1 MQGFG
6 DWAVIIIKRYM
17 KRAFKTIG
25 IFLSAILLLASC
37 SSDDD
42 EPEMKN
48 SANEGVVYNG
58 HGEAVNSSPLS
69 VFLSEELRLPYWD
82 VKGLGHYTFFSY
94 KVLDGHIIDYL
105 QDSCIVIN
113 SIEEFRLAY
122 HGTKTIPEIN
132 FTNNTLLI
140 CRTHGSD
147 ISRLGEVGL
156 SDQGDEYELR
166 YKILHYLDRTSLC
179 VEWPIYYWRLSP
191 KLQKKPIVM
200 IRKDIHIGEG

>member
-1 MQGFG
+1 
-6 DWAVIIIKRYM
+6 M

-122 HGTKTIPEIN
+122 HGTKTVPEIN

>member
-1 MQGFG
+1 
-6 DWAVIIIKRYM
+6 M
-17 KRAFKTIG
+17 KRAFKFFC

-42 EPEMKN
+42 ELEMKN

-113 SIEEFRLAY
+113 SMEEFRLAY

>member
-1 MQGFG
+1 
-6 DWAVIIIKRYM
+6 M
-17 KRAFKTIG
+17 KRAFKAIG

-122 HGTKTIPEIN
+122 HGTKTVPEIN

>member
-1 MQGFG
+1 
-6 DWAVIIIKRYM
+6 M

-156 SDQGDEYELR
+156 SDPGDEYELR

>member
-1 MQGFG
+1 
-6 DWAVIIIKRYM
+6 M

-58 HGEAVNSSPLS
+58 HGVAVNSSPLS

>member
-1 MQGFG
+1 
-6 DWAVIIIKRYM
+6 M
-17 KRAFKTIG
+17 KRAFKTFC

-82 VKGLGHYTFFSY
+82 VEGLGHYTFFSY

-113 SIEEFRLAY
+113 SMEEFRLAY

>member
-1 MQGFG
+1 
-6 DWAVIIIKRYM
+6 M

-156 SDQGDEYELR
+156 SDQSDEYELR